1 MMGKELQIVGFR
13 VGQETFG
20 VPIGA
25 VQEILRPLPVTPVPG
40 APPHIEGVI
49 NLRGRIISIMDLR
62 KRCGAPAEPNRRNR
76 IVVAESDGRRIG
88 LMVDSASEVLRI
100 PEASIEPPASL
111 FGDAPA
117 GYVTGVAKLA
127 NRLVILVD
135 IALLLAGGGA
145 ALEAL

>member
-25 VQEILRPLPVTPVPG
+25 VHEILRPLPVTPVPG

-62 KRCGAPAEPNRRNR
+62 KRCGAPAEPHRRNR
-76 IVVAESDGRRIG
+76 IVVAESEGRRIG

-100 PEASIEPPASL
+100 PEATIEPPSSV

-117 GYVTGVAKLA
+117 GFVSGVAKLA

-135 IALLLAGGGA
+135 LARLLSAGGA
-145 ALEAL
+145 AVEGQ